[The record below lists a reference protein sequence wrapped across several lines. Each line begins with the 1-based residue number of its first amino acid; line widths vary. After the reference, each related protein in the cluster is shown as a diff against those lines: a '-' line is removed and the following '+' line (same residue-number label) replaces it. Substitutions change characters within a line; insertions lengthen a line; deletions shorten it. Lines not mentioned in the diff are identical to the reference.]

1 MDFLRRHRYMLP
13 WSQKGA
19 PIAWMLF
26 IFWLS
31 SQPSLPSAPEPW
43 QDIILK
49 KTGHMLLYSILAILW
64 WRALMTTRI
73 EAAQAFY
80 VAFLIT
86 TAYAII
92 DEIHQTYVPGRHGRP
107 LDVLIDVVGATLAL
121 TYQKW
126 RIERAEKVEESP
138 Q

>member
-1 MDFLRRHRYMLP
+1 
-13 WSQKGA
+13 
-19 PIAWMLF
+19 
-26 IFWLS
+26 
-31 SQPSLPSAPEPW
+31 
-43 QDIILK
+43 
-49 KTGHMLLYSILAILW
+49 
-64 WRALMTTRI
+64 MTTRI

>member
-1 MDFLRRHRYMLP
+1 MGFSRRHQYMLL
-13 WSQKGA
+13 WFQRGA

-49 KTGHMLLYSILAILW
+49 KTGHVLLYGILAILW
-64 WRALMTTRI
+64 WRALMTTHV
-73 EAAQAFY
+73 EAVQAFY
-80 VAFLIT
+80 VAFLMT
-86 TAYAII
+86 TAYAIT

-107 LDVLIDVVGATLAL
+107 LDVFIDVVGATLTL
-121 TYQKW
+121 TFQKW
-126 RIERAEKVEESP
+126 RIERAEKVGKSP
-138 Q
+138 R